1 MLTQSDNAKSRRIRR
16 FVLWTLVAV
25 YTLLL
30 PYAIFTYDAI
40 AKHFSP
46 TVAGQ
51 VPFAITI
58 LLWLVY
64 LVAIVKMQKGIKA
77 GMLLVPST
85 IIVYAFMVLE
95 PNPNKHVHIPE
106 YIVMAWLL
114 FAALNID
121 YKGKGILV
129 LVFICSS
136 LLGVVDEL
144 GQGLH
149 PQRFY
154 GWQDMVMN
162 SAATVIGILTLA
174 GLRTRPASDWA
185 WVGSL
190 KQQKHSLGVMFL
202 GVGGTILMCGYLL
215 DVKALQTFWGVYPV
229 WLLVWNGLFIVA
241 GSIVI
246 FYPKLLGKSVHLIND
261 QDPSRADQTVTA
273 RLWILCPLA
282 ILVVI
287 HGFGVLLAVSGLPF
301 S

>member
-1 MLTQSDNAKSRRIRR
+1 MLTQLENKKSSDIRR
-16 FVLWTLVAV
+16 VVLWALVSA

-30 PYAIFTYDAI
+30 PYAISIYNVI
-40 AKHFSP
+40 EKHFSSRI
-46 TVAGQ
+46 AGK
-51 VPFAITI
+51 VPLVII
-58 LLWLVY
+58 LIFGIVY
-64 LVAIVKMQKGIKA
+64 IVSVIKMKKGIRSWLF
-77 GMLLVPST
+77 LLPCT
-85 IIVYAFMVLE
+85 IIVYVFMVLE

-114 FAALNID
+114 FEALSLD
-121 YKGKGILV
+121 YKGKGMLV

-136 LLGVVDEL
+136 LLGIVDEL
-144 GQGLH
+144 LQGVH

-174 GLRTRPASDWA
+174 GLRTRPAGDWA

-190 KQQKHSLGVMFL
+190 KQQKNSLGVMFL
-202 GVGGTILMCGYLL
+202 GIVGTILMCVYLL
-215 DVKALQTFWGVYPV
+215 DVKAHQTFWGVYPV
-229 WLLVWNGLFIVA
+229 WLLGWNGLFMLA

-246 FYPKLLGKSVHLIND
+246 FYPKLLGELAHSKNERN
-261 QDPSRADQTVTA
+261 PSSPGQAVTA
-273 RLWILCPLA
+273 RLWTLCPLV

-287 HGFGVLLAVSGLPF
+287 HGFGVLIAATGMPF

>member
-1 MLTQSDNAKSRRIRR
+1 MLTQSDNQKSRRIQR

-30 PYAIFTYDAI
+30 PFAISIYDAI
-40 AKHFSP
+40 VKHFSA
-46 TVAGQ
+46 TTARQ
-51 VPFAITI
+51 VPFAII
-58 LLWLVY
+58 LLLGLVY
-64 LVAIVKMQKGIKA
+64 LAAIVKMKKGIKA
-77 GMLLVPST
+77 LVLLVPCT
-85 IIVYAFMVLE
+85 IIVYVFMVLE

-114 FAALNID
+114 FEALSLD
-121 YKGKGILV
+121 YKGKGMLV

-136 LLGVVDEL
+136 LLGIVDEL
-144 GQGLH
+144 LQGVH

-174 GLRTRPASDWA
+174 GLRTRPTGDWA

-190 KQQKHSLGVMFL
+190 KQQKNSLGVMLL
-202 GVGGTILMCGYLL
+202 GIVGTILMCVYLL
-215 DVKALQTFWGVYPV
+215 DVKAHQTFWGVYPV
-229 WLLVWNGLFIVA
+229 WLLGWNGLFMLA

-246 FYPKLLGKSVHLIND
+246 FYPKLLGELAHSKND
-261 QDPSRADQTVTA
+261 RNPSSPGQAVTA
-273 RLWILCPLA
+273 RLWTLCPLV

-287 HGFGVLLAVSGLPF
+287 HGFGVLIAATGMPF
-301 S
+301 G